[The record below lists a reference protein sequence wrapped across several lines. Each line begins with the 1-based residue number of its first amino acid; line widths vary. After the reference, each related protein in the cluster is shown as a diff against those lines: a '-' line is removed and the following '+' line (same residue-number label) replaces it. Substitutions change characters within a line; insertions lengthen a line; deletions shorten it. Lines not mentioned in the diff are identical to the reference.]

1 MKEPARQGELRE
13 LPDGELLQV
22 VRDDPRSDAARQAAS
37 ELLERYQN
45 RVYAWCCHHLG
56 DPDRAR
62 DVAQEA
68 LLRAYRGLPRYE
80 GRGSFSAWL
89 FTIARNRCMSE
100 LARPG
105 LLCDPEVEPDSLV
118 SQRDDPAEAFQGQ
131 QGEEALKR
139 VIGRHLSRQE
149 QQVLWLR
156 CYERMPVDSIT
167 ALLDIRQA
175 SGARGVLQA
184 ARRKLRAALAR
195 RDEAGAEVSP

>member
-1 MKEPARQGELRE
+1 
-13 LPDGELLQV
+13 
-22 VRDDPRSDAARQAAS
+22 
-37 ELLERYQN
+37 
-45 RVYAWCCHHLG
+45 
-56 DPDRAR
+56 
-62 DVAQEA
+62 
-68 LLRAYRGLPRYE
+68 
-80 GRGSFSAWL
+80 
-89 FTIARNRCMSE
+89 